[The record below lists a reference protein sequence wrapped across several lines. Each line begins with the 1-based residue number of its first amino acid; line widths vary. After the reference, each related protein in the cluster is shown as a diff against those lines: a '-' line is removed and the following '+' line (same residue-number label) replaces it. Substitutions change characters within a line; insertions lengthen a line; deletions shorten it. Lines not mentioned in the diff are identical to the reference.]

1 MPQLAALRP
10 QHPPRRPLRRPNL
23 TEAAAVSESAGI
35 SRETREYIEA
45 LCALIAAEQEVA
57 TWGEKA
63 DQIQKYIDF
72 LENNEPPAELRDL
85 FEANVAMQK
94 LIVRF
99 AKEHRSLS
107 YEDEEAWNEYIKGP
121 EMQEAN
127 TTLGR
132 AIEALDD
139 AVLEVLS
146 CS

>member
-1 MPQLAALRP
+1 MDSGL
-10 QHPPRRPLRRPNL
+10 
-23 TEAAAVSESAGI
+23 EA
-35 SRETREYIEA
+35 T
-45 LCALIAAEQEVA
+45 
-57 TWGEKA
+57 
-63 DQIQKYIDF
+63 
-72 LENNEPPAELRDL
+72 
-85 FEANVAMQK
+85 VAMQK

-121 EMQEAN
+121 EMQEAY